1 MGPRRQLQYAAT
13 RCLTF
18 VPCVLARYAL
28 VLARLDHVLA
38 LAVLALVVLVL
49 AVLALV
55 VRVLVVRV
63 LVVRV
68 LVVRVLVVRVVA
80 CAALVQHVPV
90 LALAASLPLANQF
103 GTVEAREL
111 VLVGRHGWVRL
122 VGC

>member
-1 MGPRRQLQYAAT
+1 MGPRRRLEYAAT

-28 VLARLDHVLA
+28 VLAHLDHVVLA
-38 LAVLALVVLVL
+38 LAVLALVVLV
-49 AVLALV
+49 VL
-55 VRVLVVRV
+55 VLVVRA
-63 LVVRV
+63 
-68 LVVRVLVVRVVA
+68 VA
-80 CAALVQHVPV
+80 CAALAQHVPVLALCIPV

-111 VLVGRHGWVRL
+111 VLVGRRGWARLL